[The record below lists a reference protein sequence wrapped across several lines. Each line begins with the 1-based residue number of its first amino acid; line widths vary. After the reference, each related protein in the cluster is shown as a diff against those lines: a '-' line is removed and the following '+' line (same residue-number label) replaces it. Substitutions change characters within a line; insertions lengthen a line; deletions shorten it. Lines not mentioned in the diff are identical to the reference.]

1 MLRIQLF
8 VKYGFFV
15 LSSLLLVCSDQYVFW
30 SPKNVHEKN
39 VYGKFQMCAK
49 KQTSIMD
56 FSFRTY
62 HRSSYL
68 ALKNTVSTCVA
79 GRTWTWSHSA
89 APPQGHTAWPLLCN
103 QLPLVPHC
111 PCLGVARALLWWWHQ
126 CPITQLSIGFIR
138 AELMV
143 SKFHDTNFPFPSN
156 F

>member
-15 LSSLLLVCSDQYVFW
+15 LSSLPLVCSDQYVFW
-30 SPKNVHEKN
+30 SPKVHEKN

-49 KQTSIMD
+49 KQTSIMN

-68 ALKNTVSTCVA
+68 ALKKYTVSTCVA

-89 APPQGHTAWPLLCN
+89 APPQGHTA
-103 QLPLVPHC
+103 
-111 PCLGVARALLWWWHQ
+111 
-126 CPITQLSIGFIR
+126 
-138 AELMV
+138 
-143 SKFHDTNFPFPSN
+143 
-156 F
+156 